1 LSGDKW
7 DNAKLGLALF
17 PPGPCQR
24 CMITSK
30 ITAKKHISLSTE
42 KMEFSTSRKLVYMV
56 SPCQSG
62 AVVSYEDAHL
72 PSEPRASWS
81 CECIRRRD
89 RSQVEG
95 PCSGHY
101 SPGQISTPPR
111 ERCLPVGVPTRRT
124 YAVAA
129 TPRSPILRIG
139 AVRRTRTP
147 SKTRTRP
154 DYASRSLCSFHS
166 VNTAAETLTWTLCTP
181 RVRRTSGYARR
192 GCLASPVCLKWR
204 RFIDAG

>member
-1 LSGDKW
+1 MGSREAGLGSLPAWAMSKVY
-7 DNAKLGLALF
+7 DNFENHG
-17 PPGPCQR
+17 
-24 CMITSK
+24 
-30 ITAKKHISLSTE
+30 KKNISLSTE

-101 SPGQISTPPR
+101 SPRQISTPPR

-139 AVRRTRTP
+139 RTRTP
-147 SKTRTRP
+147 SKTRTWP

-166 VNTAAETLTWTLCTP
+166 VNTAAETPPWTLCTP
-181 RVRRTSGYARR
+181 RVRRTSGYERR

-204 RFIDAG
+204 GFINAG